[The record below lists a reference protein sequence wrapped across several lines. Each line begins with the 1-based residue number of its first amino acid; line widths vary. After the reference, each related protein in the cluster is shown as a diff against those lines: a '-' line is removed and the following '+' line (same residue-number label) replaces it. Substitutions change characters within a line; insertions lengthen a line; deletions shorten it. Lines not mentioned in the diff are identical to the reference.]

1 MGGLRAALW
10 VAVGAAFGAGLL
22 CAPGLIAMVRRRRA
36 LGRTQR
42 RALGETE
49 AVQAVLRRGMPWC
62 LPVARAFLR
71 IPKVDLLFCEAERAL
86 CAKGHVTTAE
96 NLGTIWCSATLVF
109 VVAGT
114 AAGSSPVFGLA
125 LAACM
130 SISGWFAVERS
141 KEARIRALREGV
153 PDALRAME
161 ACFFAGLSLLQ
172 TFQHLAAE
180 ASGPLKELF
189 FRAARELEAGRTS
202 SEVLSMLKSRAD
214 ISELSFV
221 AIALQ
226 VQHDAGGS
234 MGQILAAARDS
245 VESDLELR
253 RSLRVQTA
261 QAKLSARVVT
271 AMPFV
276 LVAVFSFVSED
287 FLAPFFS
294 SSLGFALLIVAVG
307 MQAAGIL
314 IVRNMLRVG
323 FD

>member
-1 MGGLRAALW
+1 MLA
-10 VAVGAAFGAGLL
+10 
-22 CAPGLIAMVRRRRA
+22 
-36 LGRTQR
+36 
-42 RALGETE
+42 
-49 AVQAVLRRGMPWC
+49 
-62 LPVARAFLR
+62 
-71 IPKVDLLFCEAERAL
+71 
-86 CAKGHVTTAE
+86 
-96 NLGTIWCSATLVF
+96 

-114 AAGSSPVFGLA
+114 AAASSPVFGLA

-130 SISGWFAVERS
+130 SIGGWFAIERS
-141 KEARIRALREGV
+141 KEARLRDLREGV

-161 ACFFAGLSLLQ
+161 ACFFAGLSLPQ

-180 ASGPLKELF
+180 TAGPLKELF
-189 FRAARELEAGRTS
+189 SRAARELEAGRTS
-202 SEVLSMLKSRAD
+202 DEVLAALKSRAD

-226 VQHDAGGS
+226 VQHAAGGS

-276 LVAVFSFVSED
+276 LVAVFSFITED

-294 SSLGFALLIVAVG
+294 SPLGFALLVAAVG

-314 IVRNMLRVG
+314 IVRSMLRVG